1 MEIARMPRRALTDRF
16 CSSAKAREAEV
27 QTEYFDD
34 RTPGLALRVSRS
46 GLKSWTYHFTLAGKR
61 NRLTFG
67 NYPAITLAS
76 ARTRADEARAAV
88 AEGTDP
94 RSLKGET
101 LRAICEE
108 YQKREGNKLRSADWQ
123 QWALERY
130 VYPTLGARPIGD
142 IKRSEIVR
150 WLDDIEAKAGPPM
163 ADRAL
168 ATVRKIMNWY
178 AIRSD
183 DFRSPIVRGMTRSK
197 AGPRE
202 RTLTDD
208 ELRVVWKTAGNAG
221 VFGNYLRFLLL
232 TAARKS
238 EAADLEWSE
247 LTQADWTL
255 PAARNKTK
263 IDLVRPLSKLAQSI
277 LPEPDGKFVF
287 TKGGSSIN
295 KRLAGY
301 KHNFDILVLDE
312 LRKTDKAAK
321 PLARW
326 TLHDCR
332 RTARSLMSR
341 AGVPSDHAE
350 RCLGHVIGGVRGVY
364 DRHEYHAEKAQAY
377 EALAGIVERIV
388 TGAQAG
394 VVQLRGKR

>member
-1 MEIARMPRRALTDRF
+1 MPRRTLTDRF

-27 QTEYFDD
+27 QTDYFDD

-46 GLKSWTYHFTLAGKR
+46 GLKSWTYHFTHVGKR

-67 NYPAITLAS
+67 NYPSLSLAG

-88 AEGTDP
+88 TEGTDP
-94 RSLKGET
+94 RALKGET

-108 YQKREGNKLRSADWQ
+108 YQKREGNKLRSAEWQ

-130 VYPTLGARPIGD
+130 VYPALGSRSIAE

-150 WLDDIEAKAGPPM
+150 WLDDIEAKAGAPM

-247 LTQADWTL
+247 LTRADWTL

-277 LPEPDGKFVF
+277 LPTPDGKFVF
-287 TKGGSSIN
+287 TKGGTSIN

-312 LRKTDKAAK
+312 LRKTDRAAQ
-321 PLARW
+321 PLPRW
-326 TLHDCR
+326 TLHDLR

-341 AGVPSDHAE
+341 AGVPTDHAE

-364 DRHEYHAEKAQAY
+364 DRHEYHREKAQAF
-377 EALAGIVERIV
+377 EALAALIDRIVEGKSAKVVRI
-388 TGAQAG
+388 
-394 VVQLRGKR
+394 K